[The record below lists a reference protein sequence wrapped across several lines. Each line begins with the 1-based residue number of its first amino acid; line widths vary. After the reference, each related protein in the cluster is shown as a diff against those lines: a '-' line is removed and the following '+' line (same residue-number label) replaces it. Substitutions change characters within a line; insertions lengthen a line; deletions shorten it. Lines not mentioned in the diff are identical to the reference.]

1 MSVAV
6 TSGVR
11 VEVEPQFL
19 PDQSDPSEGLWVYA
33 YHVTIT
39 NESAR
44 TVQLLSRHWIITNA
58 EGTEEHVKGPGV
70 VGETPVLRPGQAFR
84 YTSGCPLGT
93 PIGAMHGT
101 FQMRDE
107 AGARFDV
114 EIAPFTLAEPG
125 SLN

>member
-6 TSGVR
+6 TKGVR
-11 VEVEPQFL
+11 VEVEPEFL
-19 PDQSDPSEGLWVYA
+19 PAQSDPAEGLWVYA

-39 NESAR
+39 NESSR
-44 TVQLLSRHWIITNA
+44 TVQLLARHWVITNG

-84 YTSGCPLGT
+84 YSSGCPLGT
-93 PIGAMHGT
+93 PIGAMHGSY
-101 FQMRDE
+101 QMRDDE
-107 AGARFDV
+107 GQRFEV